1 MHLPLFL
8 QIGGHNQSPVTK
20 HTKPTQTSQT
30 DAATPTGV
38 SDPAISNTT
47 TSPGIAKDK

>member
-20 HTKPTQTSQT
+20 HTKPTQT